1 MLVCGIK
8 KVYEYLE
15 KNNVEKIYL
24 TNDFNDKDILDFIE
38 LINKEEEVVEVYY
51 VDRDELDDMTDK
63 GYDEH
68 QDIVAETKDILPFIL
83 ILIIATG
90 LLLFITIGL
99 SFSMYDS
106 HNKPHGPGTDTDVG
120 KIILNYSDVNGK
132 GPGIYIEN
140 AMSISDEIGKKQ
152 TGSGKYF
159 DFTVSG
165 STSNIPLRYYIL
177 LDINDES
184 TLGDKNVKVYLT
196 KVKGTIEEE
205 ILDKTY
211 KVNDLKY
218 IEFKGKENKIIY
230 FKDLTNKDD
239 EFIDNYRLR
248 IWISDDAEDY
258 FNKKY
263 SLTVNVYG
271 EGR

>member
-1 MLVCGIK
+1 
-8 KVYEYLE
+8 
-15 KNNVEKIYL
+15 
-24 TNDFNDKDILDFIE
+24 
-38 LINKEEEVVEVYY
+38 
-51 VDRDELDDMTDK
+51 MTDK
-63 GYDEH
+63 EVDEH
-68 QDIVAETKDILPFIL
+68 EDIVALTKNMIPFII

-90 LLLFITIGL
+90 LLLFITFGL
-99 SFSMYDS
+99 SFSMFDS
-106 HNKPHGPGTDTDVG
+106 HNKHPHPGPGTEVG

-132 GPGIYIEN
+132 GPGIYIKN
-140 AMSISDEIGKKQ
+140 AMSIPDEIGKKL
-152 TGSGKYF
+152 TGKGKYF

-165 STSNIPLRYYIL
+165 CSSNIPLRYYIL
-177 LDINDES
+177 LDIKDDS

-211 KVNDLKY
+211 KVNELGDMK
-218 IEFKGKENKIIY
+218 FKGEENKIIY
-230 FKDLTNKDD
+230 FKDLNKQDD

-248 IWISDDAEDY
+248 IWISDDARNY
-258 FNKKY
+258 FNKMY